1 MTNDPATPPEPVPP
15 VVLHNRRPGRAWVW
29 LVLAAV
35 LAGACLCVVHPILA
49 ILGVLLMAAAT
60 TWPFRTQTV
69 GMADLVWVIPA
80 NRHIAPQMIRLLEV
94 GPDPLEDYAD
104 DDPLL
109 CELSIRFQN
118 GSPVRL
124 IVTHDEASR
133 ALRWA
138 AAKGVATRVTHDV
151 ERGG

>member
-1 MTNDPATPPEPVPP
+1 VATEPATPPEPVPP

-29 LVLAAV
+29 LVLAAFP
-35 LAGACLCVVHPILA
+35 AGACLCVVHPGLA
-49 ILGVLLMAAAT
+49 IVGVLLVAAAT
-60 TWPFRTQTV
+60 AWPFRTQTV

-80 NRHIAPQMIRLLEV
+80 NRHIAPQMVRSFEV

-104 DDPLL
+104 DDQPL
-109 CELSIRFQN
+109 CQLSICFQR